1 MARVVHF
8 EIQASDPEVLVS
20 FYSTVF
26 GWKISKW
33 EGPLEYWVV
42 GTGEGAGIDGGI
54 LRRRSDAPYLDAP
67 VNGYVC
73 TIGVASL
80 DETQGAILDAG
91 GTIAIERTEIPRIG
105 LLAYFKDPDG
115 NIFGVLQPR

>member
-1 MARVVHF
+1 MPRVVHF
-8 EIQASDPEVLVS
+8 EIHASDPEVLVS

-33 EGPLEYWVV
+33 EGPVEYWVV
-42 GTGEGAGIDGGI
+42 GTGEGPGIDGGI
-54 LRRRSDAPYLDAP
+54 LRRQGAAAYSGAP
-67 VNGYVC
+67 VNAYVC

-80 DETQGAILDAG
+80 DQSQAAILNTG
-91 GTIAIERTEIPRIG
+91 GSIAVERNEIPGIG

-115 NIFGVLQPR
+115 NIFGVLQPI